1 VAGRLGKF
9 LAQPAGGGAREDID
23 KPGRRRCRGRRR
35 AVGGGWASPSPRRI
49 SSQPKSAQTAPM
61 ISSMRSGWAA
71 SNIGCRCSVR
81 NTKKAWSAKTLV
93 AASTDGLVLSHEP
106 SILGAMR
113 LRYRFRVQPTPAQRE
128 ALAKAFGCA
137 RVVYNDGLRLR
148 EEAYMAGLPWVSDGN
163 LVRLVTTEAK
173 RTPQRAW
180 LTEVSAVVLQQSVA
194 DLHRAYRNYFA
205 ALVEVKAE
213 RAKGNKQAKL
223 RVHKPKP
230 KRRRQDQAIRFTAN
244 SRFRVLSNG
253 RLRLPKVG
261 DLRVRWSREL
271 PSTPSSVTIT
281 LDGAG
286 RYHASF
292 VIQVQEAPVPSTPT
306 QVGIDLGLTHFATLS
321 TGEKVANPRWLRQ
334 RQKALRRAQRSL
346 SRRQKGSKNR
356 DKQRRKVAKMHA
368 RVADARR
375 DFHHQLSTRLIREN
389 QTVVAEDLNVAGL
402 GRSNLARSI
411 HDAGW
416 SSFVAMLEYKAALS
430 GRRFVKINQWHPS
443 SQLCSACGQQSG
455 PKGLNALKVRTWTC
469 LACDTEHDRDVNA
482 ALNILAAGQ
491 AVAACG
497 PDVRPPARVAAGVE
511 AGTALAGAA

>member
-1 VAGRLGKF
+1 
-9 LAQPAGGGAREDID
+9 
-23 KPGRRRCRGRRR
+23 
-35 AVGGGWASPSPRRI
+35 
-49 SSQPKSAQTAPM
+49 
-61 ISSMRSGWAA
+61 
-71 SNIGCRCSVR
+71 
-81 NTKKAWSAKTLV
+81 
-93 AASTDGLVLSHEP
+93 
-106 SILGAMR
+106 MR
-113 LRYRFRVQPTPAQRE
+113 LRYRFRVRPTSTQRE
-128 ALAKAFGCA
+128 ALARAFGCA

-148 EEAYMAGLPWVSDGN
+148 DEAYKAGCRVSDGD
-163 LVRLVTTEAK
+163 LLRLVTTEAK
-173 RTPQRAW
+173 RTPDRAW
-180 LTEVSAVVLQQSVA
+180 LAEVSAVVLQQSVA

-205 ALVEVKAE
+205 ALAEVKAE
-213 RAKGNKQAKL
+213 RATGNKQAKL
-223 RVHKPKP
+223 RVYRPKP
-230 KRRRQDQAIRFTAN
+230 KRRHHDQAIRFTAN
-244 SRFRVLSNG
+244 SRFRVLPNG

-292 VIQVQEAPVPSTPT
+292 VVQVQETPLPST
-306 QVGIDLGLTHFATLS
+306 QALVGIDLGLTHFATLS

-334 RQKALRRAQRSL
+334 RQKVLRRAQRSL

-356 DKQRRKVAKMHA
+356 DKQRRKVAKLHA

-375 DFHHQLSTRLIREN
+375 DFHHQLSTRLVREN
-389 QTVVAEDLNVAGL
+389 QAVMAEDLNVAGL
-402 GRSNLARSI
+402 GRSNLAKSI
-411 HDAGW
+411 HAAGW
-416 SSFVAMLEYKAALS
+416 SSFVAMLEYKADLS
-430 GRRFVKINQWHPS
+430 GRRVVKIDKWHPS
-443 SQLCSACGQQSG
+443 SQLCSACGQRSG
-455 PKGLNALKVRTWTC
+455 PKGLGALKVRTWSC

>member
-1 VAGRLGKF
+1 M
-9 LAQPAGGGAREDID
+9 Q
-23 KPGRRRCRGRRR
+23 
-35 AVGGGWASPSPRRI
+35 
-49 SSQPKSAQTAPM
+49 
-61 ISSMRSGWAA
+61 
-71 SNIGCRCSVR
+71 
-81 NTKKAWSAKTLV
+81 
-93 AASTDGLVLSHEP
+93 
-106 SILGAMR
+106 
-113 LRYRFRVQPTPAQRE
+113 LRYRFRLHPTPAQRK
-128 ALAKAFGCA
+128 ALARAFGCA

-148 EEAYMAGLPWVSDGN
+148 EEAYKAGLPWVSDGD
-163 LVRLVTTEAK
+163 LLRLVTTEAK
-173 RTPQRAW
+173 RNPDRAW
-180 LTEVSAVVLQQSVA
+180 LAEVSAVVLQQSVA

-205 ALVEVKAE
+205 AVAEVKTE

-223 RVHKPKP
+223 RVHKPKL
-230 KRRRQDQAIRFTAN
+230 KRLRHDQAVRFTAN

-292 VIQVQEAPVPSTPT
+292 VVQVQEAPLPPTPT

-346 SRRQKGSKNR
+346 SRRRKGSKNR
-356 DKQRRKVAKMHA
+356 DKQRRKVAKLHA

-375 DFHHQLSTRLIREN
+375 DFHHQLSARLIREN
-389 QTVVAEDLNVAGL
+389 QAVMAENLKVAGR
-402 GRSNLARSI
+402 GRSNLAKSI

-430 GRRFVKINQWHPS
+430 GRRAVKIDRWHPS
-443 SQLCSACGQQSG
+443 SQLCSACGQRSG
-455 PKGLNALKVRTWTC
+455 PNGLGALKVRTWSC
-469 LACDTEHDRDVNA
+469 SACNTEHDRDVNA
-482 ALNILAAGQ
+482 AMNILAAGQ
-491 AVAACG
+491 AVIACG
-497 PDVRPPARVAAGVE
+497 PDVRPPARVAAGTE

>member
-1 VAGRLGKF
+1 
-9 LAQPAGGGAREDID
+9 
-23 KPGRRRCRGRRR
+23 
-35 AVGGGWASPSPRRI
+35 
-49 SSQPKSAQTAPM
+49 M
-61 ISSMRSGWAA
+61 
-71 SNIGCRCSVR
+71 
-81 NTKKAWSAKTLV
+81 
-93 AASTDGLVLSHEP
+93 
-106 SILGAMR
+106 
-113 LRYRFRVQPTPAQRE
+113 
-128 ALAKAFGCA
+128 
-137 RVVYNDGLRLR
+137 
-148 EEAYMAGLPWVSDGN
+148 
-163 LVRLVTTEAK
+163 RLVTTEAK
-173 RTPQRAW
+173 RTPERAW
-180 LTEVSAVVLQQSVA
+180 LAEVSAVVLQQSVA

-244 SRFRVLSNG
+244 GRFRVLSNG

-292 VIQVQEAPVPSTPT
+292 VIQVQEAPAPSTPT

-356 DKQRRKVAKMHA
+356 DKQRRKVAKLHA

-375 DFHHQLSTRLIREN
+375 DFHHHLSARLIREN
-389 QTVVAEDLNVAGL
+389 QAVVAEDLNVAGL

-455 PKGLNALKVRTWTC
+455 PRGLSALKVRTWTC

-497 PDVRPPARVAAGVE
+497 PDVRPPVRVAAGVE

>member
-1 VAGRLGKF
+1 
-9 LAQPAGGGAREDID
+9 
-23 KPGRRRCRGRRR
+23 
-35 AVGGGWASPSPRRI
+35 
-49 SSQPKSAQTAPM
+49 
-61 ISSMRSGWAA
+61 
-71 SNIGCRCSVR
+71 
-81 NTKKAWSAKTLV
+81 
-93 AASTDGLVLSHEP
+93 
-106 SILGAMR
+106 MR